1 MLVENK
7 NNDTL
12 TLIEKDQNEFNF
24 NNEKTKGALGSLP
37 H

>member
-24 NNEKTKGALGSLP
+24 NNEKTKGALSSHP